1 VGPPVAP
8 AGRTALSAAVV
19 AVAVAAIASPCGAE
33 RPLYELPRVD
43 GEIRVDGVLDEPAWE
58 DALELELRWEVE
70 PGDNVPAPV
79 RTVARI
85 CTSRGALFVAFE
97 AFDPEPERIRARYAD
112 HDQMYQDDWVHVVL
126 DTFDDGRRA
135 FDFFVNPLGVQG
147 DAVETTAGTFSRDWD
162 AIWDSAGRLTGDG
175 YVVEIA
181 IPFRSLR
188 FQPTGEEQVWGI
200 DLVRSWPRL
209 VRHKLTITPRDRDDS
224 CYLCQLARFE
234 GFAGASPGRNLEL
247 TPTLTGI
254 LAEERDPF
262 PDGEWVERE
271 SEVEAGATVRWG
283 VTPNLALSGTVNPD
297 FSQVE
302 ADAAQLDVNTRFSL
316 FFPEKRPFF
325 LEGADIFSTPVRAVY
340 TRTMADPAW
349 GAKVSGKVGAGA
361 VGAFLVSDDVTN
373 LLLPGAEGSSTTVLD
388 GESTAA
394 VARYRQDVGA
404 SSTIGG
410 LVTDRRGTG
419 YRNTVVGADLDL
431 RFTPADRLRMQLL
444 GSQTRYPASLASERD
459 QPVGTFDGHAADVL
473 YRHATSRL
481 EVYGR
486 YAGVSPDF
494 RADVGFVPQVGY
506 RFYDA
511 GVLPI
516 WRHDDP
522 GHWYTFLKGWVGWE
536 YTEDWEGDMLR
547 SAPGAFLEYRGPHQL
562 SVFANVYWGRQT
574 YRGVEYDDRVARL
587 SVDFQPTRDIELG
600 VDLDA
605 GDGID
610 FAGERGGDRRRLSAA
625 VTWYAGTRLS
635 LAAAWIHE
643 TFDLDGPGAGA
654 GRLYTAGL
662 GEVRAVYQLTRR
674 TFARLIVQYGE
685 TRADEELAVDR
696 EPLEESLLTQ
706 LLLSYRVNPW
716 TAVYLGYSDTAR
728 GDRSV
733 ELTRDHRTVFVKLGY
748 AFTP

>member
-1 VGPPVAP
+1 MGPPLAP
-8 AGRTALSAAVV
+8 AGRTAFSAAVL
-19 AVAVAAIASPCGAE
+19 AVAIASPGAAE
-33 RPLYELPRVD
+33 RPLHQLPRVD
-43 GEIRVDGVLDEPAWE
+43 DEIRIDGVLDEPAWDE
-58 DALELELRWEVE
+58 ALELELRWEVE

-85 CTSRGALFVAFE
+85 CTSSAALLVAFE

-112 HDQMYQDDWVHVVL
+112 HDQMFQDDWVHVVL

-135 FDFFVNPLGVQG
+135 FDFFVNPVGVQG
-147 DAVETTAGTFSRDWD
+147 DAVETTSGTFSRDWD
-162 AIWDSAGRLTGDG
+162 TIWDSAGRLTGDG

-188 FQPTGEEQVWGI
+188 FQPTGETQIWGI

-209 VRHKLTITPRDRDDS
+209 VRHKLTITPRDRDDN

-234 GFAGASPGRNLEL
+234 GFAGASPGRNLEI

-254 LAEERDPF
+254 VAEDRDPF
-262 PDGEWVERE
+262 PDGDWVERM
-271 SEVEAGATVRWG
+271 SELEAGATVRWG

-361 VGAFLVSDDVTN
+361 LGAFLVQDDVTN
-373 LLLPGAEGSSTTVLD
+373 LLLPGTEGSSTAVLD

-394 VARYRQDVGA
+394 VARYRQDVGV

-410 LVTDRRGTG
+410 LVTERRGNG
-419 YRNTVVGADLDL
+419 YRNTVYGGDVDL
-431 RFTPADRLRMQLL
+431 RFTTTDRLRMQLL
-444 GSQTRYPASLASERD
+444 GSQTAYPASLASDGARPE
-459 QPVGTFDGHAADVL
+459 GTFDGHAADVL
-473 YRHATSRL
+473 YRHSTSSF
-481 EVYGR
+481 EVYAR
-486 YAGVSPDF
+486 YAGVSPEF
-494 RADVGFVPQVGY
+494 RADLGFVPQVGY
-506 RFYDA
+506 RHYDA
-511 GVLPI
+511 GMLPI

-536 YTEDWEGDMLR
+536 YTEDWAGDMLR
-547 SAPGAFLEYRGPHQL
+547 SAPGAFLEYHGPHHL
-562 SVFANVYWGRQT
+562 SVFASLSWGRQT
-574 YRGVEYDDRVARL
+574 YRGVEYDDRAYQVSVGLQPGRDVA
-587 SVDFQPTRDIELG
+587 LG
-600 VDLDA
+600 VDVEG

-610 FAGERGGDRRRLSAA
+610 FAGERGGERRRLSPSL
-625 VTWYAGTRLS
+625 TWYAGRRLS
-635 LAAAWIHE
+635 LAVVWIRE
-643 TFDLDGPGAGA
+643 TFDVESAGSDA
-654 GRLYTAGL
+654 GRLYTADL

-674 TFARLIVQYGE
+674 AFARLILQYGE
-685 TRADEELAVDR
+685 TRADEDLAVDR
-696 EPLEESLLTQ
+696 QPLEESLLTQ

-728 GDRSV
+728 GDRAIDLS
-733 ELTRDHRTVFVKLGY
+733 RDHRTVFVKIGY
-748 AFTP
+748 AFAP